1 MLSTYQAIVTG
12 NHIQWQDTVPN
23 LDHKQVIIT
32 VLPSDSNIV
41 KEKTIA
47 HTDHQPSY
55 AKGDFSF
62 DLERMQDMMDTEF
75 KEVPKEVMTD
85 LNSFEN
91 WIKRSFT

>member
-12 NHIQWQDTVPN
+12 NHIQWQDTAPN
-23 LDHKQVIIT
+23 LDRKQVIIT
-32 VLPSDSNIV
+32 VLPSDTNIA
-41 KEKTIA
+41 KEKPIA
-47 HTDHQPSY
+47 PSDHLPSY

-62 DLERMQDMMDTEF
+62 DLKRMQDMMDTDF